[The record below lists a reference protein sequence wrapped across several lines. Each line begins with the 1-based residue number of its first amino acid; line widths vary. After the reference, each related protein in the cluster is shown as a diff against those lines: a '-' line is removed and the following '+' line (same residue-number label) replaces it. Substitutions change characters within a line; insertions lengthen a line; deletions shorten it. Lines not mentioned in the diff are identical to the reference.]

1 MANQQPRVQAVG
13 VKNGKIAGVGSW
25 NELTKA
31 SGNDTRVLDLIGKT
45 VLPGFIDSHMH
56 PVLTGM
62 VACRG
67 GSVCSA
73 HY

>member
-1 MANQQPRVQAVG
+1 MNSQRL
-13 VKNGKIAGVGSW
+13 KK
-25 NELTKA
+25 
-31 SGNDTRVLDLIGKT
+31 GNDTLVLDLIGKT
-45 VLPGFIDSHMH
+45 VLLGFIDSHMH